1 MTSALNIIKVILAWG
16 GLIGGAVCLFLGV
29 PQAMGLF
36 ALSISASLAP
46 NG

>member
-1 MTSALNIIKVILAWG
+1 MTTALHVIKIILAWG

-36 ALSISASLAP
+36 ALSIAASLAP
-46 NG
+46 EG